1 MEDLQNFNLSK
12 LIKFLHRTLILT
24 EEVKTILKA
33 NCEEAMYCLQPWC
46 VEVNPQQEVNK
57 SICTCLKVRL
67 LRYCYIFFIKFVIS
81 KLS

>member
-33 NCEEAMYCLQPWC
+33 NCEEAMYCLKSWC
-46 VEVNPQQEVNK
+46 IEVVDSQQEVNK
-57 SICTCLKVRL
+57 DVCTCLKVRL
-67 LRYCYIFFIKFVIS
+67 LYIIVIHF
-81 KLS
+81 L

>member
-33 NCEEAMYCLQPWC
+33 NCEEAMYCLKPWC
-46 VEVNPQQEVNK
+46 VEVNSQQEVNK
-57 SICTCLKVRL
+57 DVCTCLKVRL
-67 LRYCYIFFIKFVIS
+67 LYIIVIHF
-81 KLS
+81 L